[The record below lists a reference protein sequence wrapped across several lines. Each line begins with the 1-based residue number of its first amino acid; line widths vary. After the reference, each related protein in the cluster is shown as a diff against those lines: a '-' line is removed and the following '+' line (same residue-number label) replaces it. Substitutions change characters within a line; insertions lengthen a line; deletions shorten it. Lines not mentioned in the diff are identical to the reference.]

1 MADLIVYFSRNYE
14 NYVSGAIR
22 NLDVGNT
29 EVVACIIQQLTGA
42 DLFKLEPIQEY
53 SRNYNECIAE
63 AQADQRRNAR
73 PEVRSY
79 PENLDGY
86 DTVYLGFPNY
96 WGTMPMAVFTFLEHF
111 DWSGKTIR
119 PFCTHEGSG
128 MGRSEVDIRRLCRG
142 ADIKPGLAI
151 QGAKASLARKEIEGW
166 I

>member
-73 PEVRSY
+73 PELRSY

-119 PFCTHEGSG
+119 PFCTHEGSAWD
-128 MGRSEVDIRRLCRG
+128 E
-142 ADIKPGLAI
+142 
-151 QGAKASLARKEIEGW
+151 AKW
-166 I
+166 ISGDFAGERI

>member
-1 MADLIVYFSRNYE
+1 MRWATFY
-14 NYVSGAIR
+14 
-22 NLDVGNT
+22 
-29 EVVACIIQQLTGA
+29 
-42 DLFKLEPIQEY
+42 
-53 SRNYNECIAE
+53 
-63 AQADQRRNAR
+63 
-73 PEVRSY
+73 
-79 PENLDGY
+79 
-86 DTVYLGFPNY
+86 FPNY